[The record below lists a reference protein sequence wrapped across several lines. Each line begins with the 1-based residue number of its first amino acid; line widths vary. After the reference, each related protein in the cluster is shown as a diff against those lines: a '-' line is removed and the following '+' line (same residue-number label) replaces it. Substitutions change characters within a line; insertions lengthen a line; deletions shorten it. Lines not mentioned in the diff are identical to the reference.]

1 MRIVLPMTCWFPDF
15 PGGSG
20 KLAFDESQF
29 LVGRGHEVWAVAQ
42 DVIGVG
48 REYEHTRGVNLLRYQ
63 RPSIGAFDPRRLTV
77 HQDRTQR
84 LIQRYVPQADV
95 VHGHGLLQYA
105 GALDAYGDQVRSVY
119 SVHSPARMEMSATAR
134 GESALTQLR
143 LTATGVACSRI
154 ERECIQRSTFVTA
167 ESSYTVRE
175 LARLYGENVAGRV
188 RVVPGWVDPIRF
200 RPVEDKRAV
209 RERLD
214 WPTDRPILFTLRRLV
229 PRMGIDLVLRAISIA
244 RHNCPQFVL
253 IIGGQGPSR
262 VVLEEMAATL
272 GVDDIVRF
280 VGRVADSILPDMY
293 AAATAFVL
301 PTFDLE
307 CFGIIAVEA
316 LASGCPVLA
325 TPVGAIPE
333 VLSPVEPRW
342 LASTA
347 SATDVA
353 ALLTRF
359 LHNELPSHT
368 AAELRAYAV
377 DKYGIDVVMPQM
389 LEALGI

>member
-1 MRIVLPMTCWFPDF
+1 MRIVLPMTQWFLDS
-15 PGGSG
+15 PGGSE

-29 LVGRGHEVWAVAQ
+29 LVGRGHEVWAIAQ

-48 REYEHTRGVNLLRYQ
+48 REYELTRGVNLLRYQ
-63 RPSIGAFDPRRLTV
+63 RPSIGTFDPRRLTV
-77 HQDRTQR
+77 HQGRTQR

-105 GALDAYGDQVRSVY
+105 GAINAYSDRVRSVY
-119 SVHSPARMEMSATAR
+119 SVHSPVRMEMSATAR
-134 GESALTQLR
+134 GGSALTQLK
-143 LTATGVACSRI
+143 LTATGIACSRI
-154 ERECIQRSTFVTA
+154 ERECIQRSTVVTA
-167 ESSYTVRE
+167 ESLYTVRE
-175 LARLYGENVAGRV
+175 LARLHGKTIARNV
-188 RVVPGWVDPIRF
+188 RVVPGWVDPARF
-200 RPVEDKRAV
+200 KPVEDKRVV

-229 PRMGIDLVLRAISIA
+229 PRMGIDVLLQAISIA
-244 RHNCPQFVL
+244 RHDCPDFVL
-253 IIGGQGPSR
+253 VIGGQGLSR
-262 VVLEEMAATL
+262 VMFEEMAVTL

-280 VGRVADSILPDMY
+280 VGRVADAILPDMY

-301 PTFDLE
+301 PTLELE

-316 LASGCPVLA
+316 LASGVPVLA

-333 VLSPVEPRW
+333 ILSPVEPRW

-353 ALLTRF
+353 TLLTRF
-359 LHNELPSHT
+359 LHDELPSHT

-377 DKYGIDVVMPQM
+377 DKYGIDAVMPQM
-389 LEALGI
+389 VELLGV

>member
-1 MRIVLPMTCWFPDF
+1 MRIVLPMSYWFPDS

-29 LVGRGHEVWAVAQ
+29 LVGCGHEVWAVAQ

-48 REYEHTRGVNLLRYQ
+48 PEYEHTRGVNLLRYP
-63 RPSIGAFDPRRLTV
+63 RPSFGAFDPRRSTV
-77 HQDRTQR
+77 HQHHTQR
-84 LIQRYVPQADV
+84 LIQQYVPQADV

-105 GALDAYGDQVRSVY
+105 GAIDVYGDRVRGVY
-119 SVHSPARMEMSATAR
+119 SVHSPVRMEMSATAR
-134 GESALTQLR
+134 GGSALTQLK
-143 LTATGVACSRI
+143 LTATGIACSRI
-154 ERECIQRSTFVTA
+154 ERECIQRSTVVTA

-175 LARLYGENVAGRV
+175 LIRLHGENIAGKV
-188 RVVPGWVDPIRF
+188 RVIPGWVDPARF
-200 RPVEDKRAV
+200 MPVEDKCAA

-214 WPTDRPILFTLRRLV
+214 WPTDRPVFFTLRRLV
-229 PRMGIDLVLRAISIA
+229 PRMGIDVLLRAISIA
-244 RHNCPQFVL
+244 RHDCPQFVL
-253 IIGGQGPSR
+253 VIGGQGPSR
-262 VVLEEMAATL
+262 GTFEELADTL
-272 GVDDIVRF
+272 GIDDIVRF
-280 VGRVADSILPDMY
+280 VGRVDDAILPDMY

-342 LASTA
+342 LATRA
-347 SATDVA
+347 SVTDVA
-353 ALLTRF
+353 VLLTRF

-377 DKYGIDVVMPQM
+377 NRFSIDVVMPQM
-389 LEALGI
+389 LEVLGV

>member
-1 MRIVLPMTCWFPDF
+1 MRIVLPMSYWFPDS

-48 REYEHTRGVNLLRYQ
+48 PEYEHTRGVNLLRYQ
-63 RPSIGAFDPRRLTV
+63 RPSIGTFDPRRLTV

-84 LIQRYVPQADV
+84 LVQQYVPQADV

-105 GALDAYGDQVRSVY
+105 GAISIYGDRVRSVY
-119 SVHSPARMEMSATAR
+119 SVHSPVRMEMSATAR
-134 GESALTQLR
+134 GGSALTWLK
-143 LTATGVACSRI
+143 LTATGIACSRI

-175 LARLYGENVAGRV
+175 LALLHGENMAGRV
-188 RVVPGWVDPIRF
+188 RIVPGWVDPTRF

-209 RERLD
+209 QERLD

-229 PRMGIDLVLRAISIA
+229 PRMGIDVLLRAISIV
-244 RHNCPQFVL
+244 RHDCPQFVL

-262 VVLEEMAATL
+262 VQFEEMAATL
-272 GVDDIVRF
+272 GVSDMVRF
-280 VGRVADSILPDMY
+280 VGRVDDAILPDMY

-301 PTFDLE
+301 PSFELE
-307 CFGIIAVEA
+307 CFGIIALEA
-316 LASGCPVLA
+316 LASGVPVLA

-333 VLSPVEPRW
+333 VLIPVEPRW
-342 LASTA
+342 LASTI

-353 ALLTRF
+353 ALLTHF

-368 AAELRAYAV
+368 VAELRDYAV
-377 DKYGIDVVMPQM
+377 NKYGIDIVMPQM
-389 LEALGI
+389 LEILGV

>member
-1 MRIVLPMTCWFPDF
+1 MRIVLPMSYWFPDS

-42 DVIGVG
+42 DAIGVG
-48 REYEHTRGVNLLRYQ
+48 AEYEYTQGVNLLRYQ
-63 RPSIGAFDPRRLTV
+63 RPSIGSFDPRRSTI
-77 HQDRTQR
+77 HQYHTRR
-84 LIQRYVPQADV
+84 LIQQYVPQADV

-105 GALDAYGDQVRSVY
+105 GAIDVYGDRVRSVY
-119 SVHSPARMEMSATAR
+119 SVHSPVRMEMSATAR
-134 GESALTQLR
+134 GGSALSRLK
-143 LTATGVACSRI
+143 LTATGILCSRI
-154 ERECIQRSTFVTA
+154 ERECIQTSTFVTA

-175 LARLYGENVAGRV
+175 LVRLHGENIAGKV
-188 RVVPGWVDPIRF
+188 RVIPGWVDPTRF
-200 RPVEDKRAV
+200 MPVEDKCAA

-214 WPTDRPILFTLRRLV
+214 WPTDRPVLFTLRRLV
-229 PRMGIDLVLRAISIA
+229 PRMGIDVLLRAISIA
-244 RHNCPQFVL
+244 RHKCPQFVL

-272 GVDDIVRF
+272 GVGDMVRF
-280 VGRVADSILPDMY
+280 VGRVDDAILPDMY

-333 VLSPVEPRW
+333 ILSPVEPRW
-342 LASTA
+342 LASTI

-353 ALLTRF
+353 ALLTHF

-377 DKYGIDVVMPQM
+377 NKYSIDVVMPQM
-389 LEALGI
+389 LEVLGV